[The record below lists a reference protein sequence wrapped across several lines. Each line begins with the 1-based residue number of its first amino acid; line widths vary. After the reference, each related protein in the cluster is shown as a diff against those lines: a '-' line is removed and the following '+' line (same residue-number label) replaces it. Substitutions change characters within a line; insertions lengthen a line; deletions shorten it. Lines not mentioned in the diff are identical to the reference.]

1 MRKKTLIKIIII
13 CVILFSSAI
22 IVIFLKLNFDE
33 PKVGIS
39 RFELYCKT
47 INVDYDDKTYSIDDK
62 QNIHKIAEYVSNI
75 YQNSVPVVDTAES
88 YDIVV
93 DFNNKIKI
101 KISYN
106 ENRMYLFEAESDEA
120 TYNCKGHAQISDEQI
135 KELINMME
143 RLSA

>member
-1 MRKKTLIKIIII
+1 MFI
-13 CVILFSSAI
+13 SAI
-22 IVIFLKLNFDE
+22 AAIFIKLNSDK

-47 INVDYDDKTYSIDDK
+47 IRVEYDDKTFSIDDK
-62 QNIHKIAEYVSNI
+62 QNIHKIAEYVNNI
-75 YQNSVPVVDTAES
+75 YKNSVPVVDTAES

-101 KISYN
+101 KISNN
-106 ENRMYLFEAESDEA
+106 ENRMYLFEAESDKS
-120 TYNCKGHAQISDEQI
+120 TYNCKGHAQISDGQI

-143 RLSA
+143 SAK

>member
-1 MRKKTLIKIIII
+1 MRKRTLIKIIII
-13 CVILFSSAI
+13 CVILFILAI
-22 IVIFLKLNFDE
+22 TVIFIKLNSDK

-47 INVDYDDKTYSIDDK
+47 INVDYDDKTFSIDDK

-75 YQNSVPVVDTAES
+75 YKNSVPVVDTAES

-101 KISYN
+101 KISNN
-106 ENRMYLFEAESDEA
+106 ENRLYLFEAESDEA

-143 RLSA
+143 SAK